1 MTGNSKQQIFHT
13 NSPGRWQRFKWG
25 GRIVLLFLILGVVI
39 FSIAVSRGY
48 MPSLPRIKEQSQ
60 LYKKVLDTNRTFLF
74 KNSLIE
80 QYGGF
85 RKYINEKVPYKSGA
99 FPITNHKDSVKYG
112 LVPFKVDTNFRSFS
126 KFPTGIRAAFYV
138 DWDAQSFLSLQQYI
152 SKMNLVIPEWI
163 FIDPTADT
171 IYTNIDERALN
182 VMKKSGVQIMP
193 ILSNNYKETF
203 RGDAIH
209 RIINDPAKKH
219 RLIKDLAHIL
229 SQYNFAG
236 VNVDFEELQEKTN
249 EKLVEF
255 QRDLYHQ
262 LHLQNFLVTQ
272 DVMPFNEDYNFK
284 ELAKYNDYIFLMA
297 YDQHSDNS
305 GPGPISH
312 QKWIEG
318 AVDEAVKKIPVQ
330 KLILC
335 MAAYGYDWKMG
346 NGVSAKTISYQEALV
361 TAKDQEATID
371 FDNDSYNLHFE
382 YEDDDNARHQ
392 VQFTDAATAFNTLRF
407 ATEYGLA
414 GTSIWRLGSEDARI
428 WSFYDRDMGKAAIK
442 DFDFT
447 AFSKVDAMGEAD
459 FVDYE
464 GSGEVLDI
472 IATPTNGRITPQLDS
487 SEILISEETY
497 DSLPSKFV
505 ARKYG
510 TSDSMKLVLTF
521 DDGPDP
527 NYTPKILDILS
538 KYHVPATF
546 FLVGINAE
554 NNIPIVKREF
564 REGHEIGNHTFT
576 HPNIAKVSQRRAI
589 LEMESTRLLIECI
602 TGHSTIMFRAPYNAD
617 FEPEKWEELIPVA
630 IARKKNYLDIGESI
644 DPLDWEPGTP
654 ADSIYDRIIR
664 RKDEMTKAGL
674 SGNII
679 LLHDAGGE
687 DRTATVEAL
696 PRVIEYFQNRGF
708 HFTTVADIL
717 GKTKDELMPPVP
729 KGSGYYL
736 LQINY
741 YFAELGYWSG
751 HILFSL
757 FIVFMILSVGRVL
770 FLAFIATREY
780 FREKKIA
787 IHPFWSADGRDAPLV
802 SIIVPAYNEEV
813 NAVSSVTSLLA
824 GDYPNIEIIFV
835 DDGSTDD
842 TYLKVSQAFAGDPKV
857 KVFTKPN
864 GGKASALNY
873 GIHQSGAEFVV
884 CIDADTKLKPDA
896 VSRLM
901 EHFGPQPAKSQ
912 PSNNNRANGNP
923 VSASAITQPAKGQP
937 GSDSIASGTP
947 LPADAVPNDEF
958 PGLGIVGAVAGN
970 VKVGNQVNLLT
981 KWQSIEYISSQNFDR
996 KAFAYLNAITVVPG
1010 AIGAFRKSAIEEAGG
1025 FTTDTLA
1032 EDCDLTIRILR
1043 CGYLIENDNRAI
1055 AMTEAPETLKMFFKQ
1070 RFRWSYGVM
1079 QTFWKNRDAL
1089 FNWKYKWLGWVA
1101 LPNILIFQYII
1112 PFVIPLA
1119 DFFMFVGLLTG
1130 NASKI
1135 AGYYL
1140 VFMLVDLAVALLAF
1154 SFEKEKISKLVWLIP
1169 QRLVW
1174 RWLMWYVLFRAV
1186 RRAFKGELQHWGVLK
1201 RTGNVTPIDQ

>member
-1 MTGNSKQQIFHT
+1 MTGNSTQQIFQT
-13 NSPGRWQRFKWG
+13 SSTGRWQRFKWG
-25 GRIVLLFLILGVVI
+25 ARILLLFLILGVVI

-48 MPSLPRIKEQSQ
+48 TPALPRIKEQSQ
-60 LYKKVLDTNRTFLF
+60 LYKKVLDTNRTFF
-74 KNSLIE
+74 IKNSLIE

-85 RKYINEKVPYKSGA
+85 RKYINEKVPYKAGA
-99 FPITNHKDSVKYG
+99 FPGQSRREPDRYSSPSN
-112 LVPFKVDTNFRSFS
+112 FKADTSFRSFT

-163 FIDPTADT
+163 FIDPNADT
-171 IYTNIDERALN
+171 IFTTIDQRAWT
-182 VMKKSGVQIMP
+182 VMKNSGVKIMP
-193 ILSNNYKETF
+193 ILSNNFKEVF
-203 RGDAIH
+203 RGDAVH
-209 RIINDPAKKH
+209 RIINDPVKKE
-219 RLIKDLAHIL
+219 RLINDVVRIL
-229 SQYNFAG
+229 EKNKFVG
-236 VNVDFEELQEKTN
+236 INVDFEELEETKN

-255 QRDLYHQ
+255 QRDLYER
-262 LHLQNFLVTQ
+262 LHARHFLVTQ
-272 DVMPFNEDYNFK
+272 DVIPFNEDYDFK
-284 ELAKYNDYIFLMA
+284 ELSKYNDYIFLMA
-297 YDQHSDNS
+297 YDQYSDATR
-305 GPGPISH
+305 PGPISH

-318 AVDEAVKKIPVQ
+318 AVDEAVKKIPLQ

-335 MAAYGYDWKMG
+335 LAAYGYDWKVG
-346 NGVSAKTISYQEALV
+346 KDVSARTVSYQQALF
-361 TAKDQEATID
+361 TAKDNEATID
-371 FDNDSYNLHFE
+371 FDNDSYNLHYN
-382 YEDDDNARHQ
+382 YEDEDNIKHE
-392 VQFTDAATAFNTLRF
+392 VQFTDAATTFNTLRF

-414 GTSIWRLGSEDARI
+414 GTAVWRLGDEDPRL
-428 WSFYDRDMGKAAIK
+428 WSFYDLDMQKANLSH
-442 DFDFT
+442 FNFSE
-447 AFSKVDAMGEAD
+447 FSKVDAMANAD

-464 GSGEVLDI
+464 GTGEVLDI
-472 IATPTNGRITPQLDS
+472 IATPTNGRITP
-487 SEILISEETY
+487 EVNTGEMLISEETY
-497 DSLPSKFV
+497 DSLPSRFV

-510 TSDSMKLVLTF
+510 TDDSMKLVLTF

-527 NYTPKILDILS
+527 SYTPKILDVLS

-546 FLVGINAE
+546 FIVGINAE
-554 NNIPIVKREF
+554 NNIPIVKREYK
-564 REGHEIGNHTFT
+564 EGHEIGNHTFT

-654 ADSIYDRIIR
+654 ADSIYDRVIR
-664 RKDEMTKAGL
+664 RKNEMTASGL

-696 PRVIEYFQNRGF
+696 PRIIEYFQARKF
-708 HFTTVADIL
+708 KFVTVADIL
-717 GKTKDELMPPVP
+717 GKTKDEMMPPVP

-751 HILFSL
+751 HILFSV

-770 FLAFIATREY
+770 FLAFIATRE
-780 FREKKIA
+780 FIREKKYA
-787 IHPFWSADGRDAPLV
+787 FTPFWSPDGKDAPLV

-813 NAVSSVTSLLA
+813 NAVSSVQSLLNR
-824 GDYPNIEIIFV
+824 DYPNFEILFV
-835 DDGSTDD
+835 DDGSTDR
-842 TYLKVSQAFAGDPKV
+842 TFERVSMAFAGDERV
-857 KVFTKPN
+857 KVLSKPN

-873 GIHQSGAEFVV
+873 GIGQSRADFVV

-896 VSRLM
+896 VSKLM
-901 EHFGPQPAKSQ
+901 EHFA
-912 PSNNNRANGNP
+912 
-923 VSASAITQPAKGQP
+923 P
-937 GSDSIASGTP
+937 GRLSDGK
-947 LPADAVPNDEF
+947 E
-958 PGLGIVGAVAGN
+958 VGAVAGN
-970 VKVGNQVNLLT
+970 VKVGNEVNLLT
-981 KWQSIEYISSQNFDR
+981 RWQSIEYISSQNFDR
-996 KAFAYLNAITVVPG
+996 KAFAWLNAITVVPG
-1010 AIGAFRKSAIEEAGG
+1010 AIGAFRKRAIEEAGG

-1032 EDCDLTIRILR
+1032 EDCDLTVRILR
-1043 CGYLIENDNRAI
+1043 CGYTIENDNRAV
-1055 AMTEAPETLKMFFKQ
+1055 AMTEAPETLRMFLKQ

-1089 FNWKYKWLGWVA
+1089 LNWKYKWLGYVA

-1119 DFFMFVGLLTG
+1119 DFFMIFGLLTG

-1154 SFEKEKISKLVWLIP
+1154 SFEKERLTKLIWLIP
-1169 QRLVW
+1169 QRLIW
-1174 RWLMWYVLFRAV
+1174 RWLTWSVLFRAV
-1186 RRAFKGELQHWGVLK
+1186 RRALKGELQHWGVLK
-1201 RTGNVTPIDQ
+1201 RTGNVKAA